1 MLVTKL
7 ENGEYKIEFRVWT
20 PLSQAKPD
28 GPSLTVYERTG
39 TAQEI
44 AFQIKGEILEWG
56 AQREIGPLMSIAELW
71 ANDLVNNLERREYTS
86 SGG

>member
-1 MLVTKL
+1 MIATKL

-20 PLSQAKPD
+20 PLEYATPD
-28 GPSLTVYERTG
+28 GPSLTVYTRTG

-44 AFQIKGEILEWG
+44 ASHMKREILDWAANG
-56 AQREIGPLMSIAELW
+56 EIGPLMSIAELW

-86 SGG
+86 GGG